1 MPPTKLKQLAEQYA
15 VNNSKIANYAQL
27 WNFVVKALSIGYTPV
42 DIKKYL
48 LSVGWEAQKI
58 DDVLQDIKKTM
69 EGLES

>member
-48 LSVGWEAQKI
+48 L
-58 DDVLQDIKKTM
+58 
-69 EGLES
+69 